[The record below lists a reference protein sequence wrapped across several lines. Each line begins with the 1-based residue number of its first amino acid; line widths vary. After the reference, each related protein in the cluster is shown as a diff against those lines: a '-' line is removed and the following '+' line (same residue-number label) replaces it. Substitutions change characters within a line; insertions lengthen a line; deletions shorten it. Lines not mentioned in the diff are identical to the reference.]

1 MILLPIDKANRSGTQ
16 QEAAWI
22 IKINFWA
29 FIAALWMPVTW
40 LHEKAAQKHNR
51 EVAALKYWRI
61 RHELKP

>member
-1 MILLPIDKANRSGTQ
+1 MILLPIDKTNRSGTQ
-16 QEAAWI
+16 HEAAWI
-22 IKINFWA
+22 MKITFWA